1 MIKNC
6 KITIR
11 NFIIFLFIIRSLD
24 RIINKK
30 IESINI
36 QISILLSI
44 ITYSILYSNFKNG
57 VFVSNTGGLSNNS
70 TESN

>member
-44 ITYSILYSNFKNG
+44 ITCSILYSNFQNG

-70 TESN
+70 KESN